1 MVSTNK
7 YLRHTLSIP
16 NGIYEIGHVAHFNY
30 WYLLFATHNTYLY
43 FFVISVA
50 IYANDVFH
58 VCYKQPVFNSASVRT
73 KDEAF
78 NNSIEQINCTP
89 TQTE

>member
-1 MVSTNK
+1 MKSA
-7 YLRHTLSIP
+7 TLHISII
-16 NGIYEIGHVAHFNY
+16 GICYSQHMTPTSIFWV
-30 WYLLFATHNTYLY
+30 LF
-43 FFVISVA
+43 VA
-50 IYANDVFH
+50 IYANDVFQ
-58 VCYKQPVFNSASVRT
+58 VCNKQPVFNSASVKT

>member
-1 MVSTNK
+1 MKSA
-7 YLRHTLSIP
+7 TLQISII
-16 NGIYEIGHVAHFNY
+16 GICYSQHITPTSIFCV
-30 WYLLFATHNTYLY
+30 L
-43 FFVISVA
+43 SVT
-50 IYANDVFH
+50 IYANDVFQ

-73 KDEAF
+73 IDEAF

>member
-1 MVSTNK
+1 MAYMKSA
-7 YLRHTLSIP
+7 TLQISI
-16 NGIYEIGHVAHFNY
+16 I
-30 WYLLFATHNTYLY
+30 
-43 FFVISVA
+43 VICYSQHITPTSIFCVLSVA
-50 IYANDVFH
+50 IYANDVFQ

>member
-1 MVSTNK
+1 MKSA
-7 YLRHTLSIP
+7 TLHISII
-16 NGIYEIGHVAHFNY
+16 GICYSQNITPTSIFCV
-30 WYLLFATHNTYLY
+30 L
-43 FFVISVA
+43 SVA
-50 IYANDVFH
+50 IYSNYVFQ
-58 VCYKQPVFNSASVRT
+58 VCYKQPVFNSTSVKT